1 VGTRTFGKSAFMT
14 ESGSSSDPAAALERE
29 ADRLEHHLEQLGDH
43 ITDAQKSAAT
53 IREQATPEKATG
65 DWEDTK
71 GTPGQGEDP
80 EGAVGDA
87 TAGESTA
94 PASDDAGDD
103 EPAASGDAA
112 ARSDSAG
119 DAPGDEATDA
129 PSASGDD
136 STSDT
141 APERDDPVGSRMP
154 GHASGGD
161 D

>member
-1 VGTRTFGKSAFMT
+1 MVGRVGTRTFGKSAFMT

-43 ITDAQKSAAT
+43 ITDAQKSAAAR
-53 IREQATPEKATG
+53 REEAMPEAAAG

-80 EGAVGDA
+80 EGAVGGR
-87 TAGESTA
+87 T
-94 PASDDAGDD
+94 
-103 EPAASGDAA
+103 
-112 ARSDSAG
+112 
-119 DAPGDEATDA
+119 
-129 PSASGDD
+129 
-136 STSDT
+136 
-141 APERDDPVGSRMP
+141 P

>member
-1 VGTRTFGKSAFMT
+1 MT

-29 ADRLEHHLEQLGDH
+29 ADQLEHHLEQLGDH
-43 ITDAQKSAAT
+43 ITDAQKTAAA
-53 IREQATPEKATG
+53 RREEAMPEQAAG

-80 EGAVGDA
+80 EGAVSDDTARASGEAPSEDDA
-87 TAGESTA
+87 TASADGA
-94 PASDDAGDD
+94 PSGDAASEDAAASSGDD
-103 EPAASGDAA
+103 SASEDAPAASGD
-112 ARSDSAG
+112 DSAS
-119 DAPGDEATDA
+119 DA
-129 PSASGDD
+129 
-136 STSDT
+136 

>member
-1 VGTRTFGKSAFMT
+1 VRVGTRTFGKSAFMT

-53 IREQATPEKATG
+53 TREQATPEKAAG
-65 DWEDTK
+65 DWKDTK

-80 EGAVGDA
+80 EGAVDDA
-87 TAGESTA
+87 TAGEATA
-94 PASDDAGDD
+94 SASDDAGDS
-103 EPAASGDAA
+103 ASGDDAPAA
-112 ARSDSAG
+112 KSDAAAG
-119 DAPGDEATDA
+119 DAASDT
-129 PSASGDD
+129 PSASGD
-136 STSDT
+136 S